1 MVTFDYK
8 EAAYRRELRIDC
20 TNMTLTQNTDRDALR
35 LAGNGYIHQHPDGSI
50 YLYMYA
56 NPGDDAGPL
65 SLLFS
70 SAPGGLLAQDSYFS
84 LRAVAY
90 GGDEW
95 TCDSVRLEPEGYER
109 GLIIRGRLYEIRRT
123 ESGTEGTV
131 PFFLELQIYQNLRF
145 QHASFVETV
154 HDFGRA
160 KERRISTFDT
170 QFGKSEV
177 RSLGDRLL
185 LRVSSQSLIPDNL
198 HNLVVA
204 SLEFLAAKT
213 VVPRVIEYHRG
224 TDKELRL
231 LSPRPVSERT
241 RLRRPIESHHLKD
254 YAMPWRLFTRY
265 LEYLASYTGPGWHP
279 CVLHVHNAIEAS
291 ANSLD
296 AARLGLC
303 VAVEGLANLVRIE
316 EIDDEKKA
324 TKKLNRSVR
333 CMLRRF
339 GLTGT
344 KLGQRAE
351 GLLSQLNIPRLKD
364 RLESLVQT
372 GEIRPA
378 LIKAWSDLR
387 HGAAHAAAF
396 DIDYAKPEDTQKL
409 LVGIDKVTTLMYE
422 VIFHLIGYEEEYT
435 DYSEADWPPRRLK
448 VGTVFEAND
457 PRAGR
462 YKPRPRA

>member
-1 MVTFDYK
+1 MTAFDYK
-8 EAAYRRELRIDC
+8 EASYRRELRIDC
-20 TNMTLTQNTDRDALR
+20 TSMTVTQNTDRNPLR
-35 LAGNGYIHQHPDGSI
+35 FVGNGYIHQHPDGSI

-56 NPGDDAGPL
+56 NSGDEAGPS
-65 SLLFS
+65 SLLGT
-70 SAPGGLLAQDSYFS
+70 SAPGGLLVRDNYFS

-95 TCDSVRLEPEGYER
+95 TCDSVRLEPEGYDCD
-109 GLIIRGRLYEIRRT
+109 LIIRGRLYEIRKA
-123 ESGTEGTV
+123 ESGPEGTF
-131 PFFLELQIYQNLRF
+131 PFFLEVQIYQELKF
-145 QHASFVETV
+145 QHMSFVETL
-154 HDFGRA
+154 HDFGRVN
-160 KERRISTFDT
+160 ERRLSTFQT
-170 QFGKSEV
+170 KFGSCEV

-185 LRVSSQSLIPDNL
+185 LRVSSQSPMPDNL
-198 HNLVVA
+198 HNLVAA
-204 SLEFLAAKT
+204 SLEFLAGRT

-231 LSPRPVSERT
+231 VSPRPISGRT
-241 RLRRPIESHHLKD
+241 RLRRPIESHHLMD
-254 YAMPWRLFTRY
+254 YAMPWRLFSRY
-265 LEYLASYTGPGWHP
+265 IEYLASYSGLGWHP

-303 VAVEGLANLVRIE
+303 VAVEGLANLVPIA

-324 TKKLNRSVR
+324 IKKLNRSVR
-333 CMLRRF
+333 CMLKCF

-344 KLGQRAE
+344 KLGQRVE

-364 RLESLVQT
+364 RLEPLVQT
-372 GEIRPA
+372 GEIRPS

-396 DIDYAKPEDTQKL
+396 DIDYAKPEETQKL
-409 LVGIDKVTTLMYE
+409 LVGINKVTTLMYE
-422 VIFHLIGYEEEYT
+422 IILYLIGYEEEYT
-435 DYSEADWPPRRLK
+435 DYSEPDWPPRRLK

-457 PRAGR
+457 PRARR
-462 YKPRPRA
+462 YKPRP